1 MSTTRID
8 IRSKSHDYH
17 VLFLAGIAEAVA
29 FHRGSASTFWLVDPN
44 VEAAFPEAFAGVL
57 DATNAVRVDAT
68 EENKSYEAIGPL
80 FLEFLARGM
89 RRDSTLVV
97 VGGGILQD
105 IGCFI
110 ASTFARGIKWELI
123 PTTLLSQVDSCIGS
137 KSSVNIGK
145 YKNQLGTFYS
155 PHRILLAEDAT
166 STLGLKEIHSGIG
179 ELTKFL
185 LLESEPDFE
194 RFVAEVHRHET
205 ERGWILP
212 WTRRALEIKKAYIE
226 EDEFDRG
233 RRNLLNYGHT
243 FGHAYE
249 SATRYELPHG
259 IAVLLGMLTATS
271 VSVSLGMANPV
282 YLEKVQKGLRPWI
295 LPYWELLAKAPRQPI
310 FDALKR
316 DKKNTAKGINCILT
330 CGFGKMERI
339 ALDLES
345 VLVPELNR
353 FIDNNPI
360 SEESAK

>member
-1 MSTTRID
+1 MSEVRID

-17 VLFLAGIAEAVA
+17 VLFLSGIAEAVA
-29 FHRGSASTFWLVDPN
+29 LHQGAPSTYWLLDPN
-44 VEAAFPEAFAGVL
+44 VEAAFPEVFSGVFE
-57 DATNAVRVDAT
+57 DSCTVRVQAT
-68 EENKSYEAIGPL
+68 EENKSYEAIAPL

-166 STLGLKEIHSGIG
+166 STLKLKEIHSGIG

-185 LLESEPDFE
+185 LLESETDFE
-194 RFVAEVHRHET
+194 RFVAEVRGHET
-205 ERGWILP
+205 QRHWILP

-249 SATRYELPHG
+249 SATKYALPHG

-271 VSVSLGMANPV
+271 VSVSLGMADPG
-282 YLEKVQKGLRPWI
+282 YLQKVQDGLYPWI
-295 LPYWELLAKAPRQPI
+295 QPYWSLLAQAPRQPI

-316 DKKNTAKGINCILT
+316 DKKNTAQGINCILT
-330 CGFGKMERI
+330 RGFGKMERI
-339 ALDLES
+339 AVDLETT
-345 VLVPELNR
+345 LAPQLNN
-353 FIDNNPI
+353 FLDNTLL
-360 SEESAK
+360 EEKVK

>member
-1 MSTTRID
+1 MSETRID

-17 VLFLAGIAEAVA
+17 VLFLSGIAEAVA
-29 FHRGSASTFWLVDPN
+29 LHRGAPSTFWLMDPN
-44 VEAAFPEAFAGVL
+44 VETAFPDVFAGL
-57 DATNAVRVDAT
+57 LEDAFTVRVQAT
-68 EENKSYEAIGPL
+68 EENKSYEAIAPL

-166 STLGLKEIHSGIG
+166 STLSLKEIHSGIG

-185 LLESEPDFE
+185 LLESETDFE
-194 RFVAEVHRHET
+194 RFVAEVRGREM
-205 ERGWILP
+205 ERQWILP

-243 FGHAYE
+243 FGHAFE

-271 VSVSLGMANPV
+271 VSVSLGMAEPR
-282 YLEKVQKGLRPWI
+282 YLHKIREGLYPWI
-295 LPYWELLAKAPRQPI
+295 RPYWMLLAQAPRQPI

-330 CGFGKMERI
+330 RGFGNMERI
-339 ALDLES
+339 PLDLES
-345 VLVPELNR
+345 VLIPELNR

-360 SEESAK
+360 AEECAT

>member
-17 VLFLAGIAEAVA
+17 VLFLSDMVEAVA
-29 FHRGSASTFWLVDPN
+29 LHRGVPNTFWLVDPN
-44 VEAAFPEAFAGVL
+44 VESAFPAAFAGAL
-57 DATNAVRVDAT
+57 DATNSVRVEAT

-145 YKNQLGTFYS
+145 FKNQLGTFYS
-155 PHRILLAEDAT
+155 PHRILLAAEAT

-185 LLESEPDFE
+185 LLESESDFLG
-194 RFVAEVHRHET
+194 FVSEVRGHET
-205 ERGWILP
+205 ERNWVLP

-249 SATRYELPHG
+249 SATRYEIPHG
-259 IAVLLGMLTATS
+259 VAVLLGMLTATS
-271 VSVSLGMANPV
+271 ISVSLGLAEPE
-282 YLEKVQKGLRPWI
+282 YLPKVRDALRPWL
-295 LPYWELLAKAPRQPI
+295 LPYWEILEKAPRQAI

-316 DKKNTAKGINCILT
+316 DKKNTAQGINCILT
-330 CGFGKMERI
+330 CGFGRMERI
-339 ALDLES
+339 ALDLET
-345 VLVPELNR
+345 VLIPELNR